1 MKELISQWHGFMGCP
16 SLQYQCSLFSLS
28 HHSSQFLLV
37 AESVFM
43 CRYVG
48 RSVLLTQPVTF
59 ILGSQNNGIIA
70 NGTWWKSFLRR
81 QPCIQ
86 QHFFFLPRCNLV
98 TNIFLYLACRVWTTQ
113 QWTLI
118 VQYSQRL
125 GVIVI
130 QENPKLIWQSPLK
143 LSLEIISESVSC
155 SLTDLVTKI
164 ILTGLS
170 KETQWE

>member
-1 MKELISQWHGFMGCP
+1 MTLVHGLP
-16 SLQYQCSLFSLS
+16 KSA
-28 HHSSQFLLV
+28 V
-37 AESVFM
+37 SVFTFFPK
-43 CRYVG
+43 
-48 RSVLLTQPVTF
+48 SSFFPVPSCCWVCVYAQVCWKVCSSDPACHIHPRKSKQWNNCKWHMVE
-59 ILGSQNNGIIA
+59 ILPKKATMHSA
-70 NGTWWKSFLRR
+70 T
-81 QPCIQ
+81 
-86 QHFFFLPRCNLV
+86 FFFLPRCNLV

-130 QENPKLIWQSPLK
+130 QENPKLIWQ
-143 LSLEIISESVSC
+143 LSLEIISESASC

-170 KETQWE
+170 KETRWE